1 MTVEQQI
8 KNKLQNCFNI
18 SELIL
23 IDDSHKHKNHK
34 KDTSGG
40 HFKLLIVSN
49 DFIMEIEDVLKN
61 YQIKITKY
69 LSKNYVNNFFNSDEM
84 DLTIKSN
91 KILNGCNENEVLV
104 VSKKPKNQGFFEKFF
119 QLFS

>member
-23 IDDSHKHKNHK
+23 IDESDKHKNHK

-40 HFKLLIVSN
+40 HFKLLIVSD
-49 DFIMEIEDVLKN
+49 DFIDVTLIKRHKLIYEALNEMIKVDIHPLSIKAVTIEE
-61 YQIKITKY
+61 Y
-69 LSKNYVNNFFNSDEM
+69 NN
-84 DLTIKSN
+84 
-91 KILNGCNENEVLV
+91 
-104 VSKKPKNQGFFEKFF
+104 
-119 QLFS
+119 

>member
-34 KDTSGG
+34 KDTSGR

-49 DFIMEIEDVLKN
+49 DFIDVTLIKRHRLIYEALNEMIKVDIHALSIKAVTIEE
-61 YQIKITKY
+61 Y
-69 LSKNYVNNFFNSDEM
+69 NN
-84 DLTIKSN
+84 
-91 KILNGCNENEVLV
+91 
-104 VSKKPKNQGFFEKFF
+104 
-119 QLFS
+119 

>member
-23 IDDSHKHKNHK
+23 IDDSYKHKNHK

-40 HFKLLIVSN
+40 HFKLLIVSD
-49 DFIMEIEDVLKN
+49 DFIDVTLIKRHRLIYEALNEMIKVDIHALSIKAVTIEE
-61 YQIKITKY
+61 Y
-69 LSKNYVNNFFNSDEM
+69 NN
-84 DLTIKSN
+84 
-91 KILNGCNENEVLV
+91 
-104 VSKKPKNQGFFEKFF
+104 
-119 QLFS
+119 